1 MLLFLLLLL
10 LLLLLQEFQQ
20 QGIVHYD
27 PFAFHRSVA
36 VAFKP
41 GKALVQINDVVVRE
55 LCEGR

>member
-1 MLLFLLLLL
+1 MIRASNEVLLRGF
-10 LLLLLQEFQQ
+10 
-20 QGIVHYD
+20 V
-27 PFAFHRSVA
+27 AFHRSVA